1 MSITGIVENDTV
13 KLSVHVPD
21 GTTVEIML
29 PEDGPSAEM
38 PEFLRAVLA
47 HAKPR
52 DWPADY
58 VLNHAHYTKN
68 EPLR

>member
-1 MSITGIVENDTV
+1 MRITAIVQNDTV

-29 PEDGPSAEM
+29 PEGSQPTEM
-38 PEFLRAVLA
+38 PEFVREVLA
-47 HAKPR
+47 LAKPR

-58 VLNHAHYTKN
+58 SAAVKGIRPH
-68 EPLR
+68 